1 MSLRVAKKKSPEPA
15 IKAVTDEIKQL
26 INRGTMIPVKC
37 APQNERILPSI
48 LNMTE
53 KFGPNG
59 EFIKMKSGN
68 HVDRSTYNHFEEVTS
83 RTMNYESLMTLLSAG
98 AYHNAILGT
107 LVSGCLPEC
116 EIEEESLYDLLQRL
130 LTF

>member
-1 MSLRVAKKKSPEPA
+1 MRSR
-15 IKAVTDEIKQL
+15 QL
-26 INRGTMIPVKC
+26 INRGTMVPVKC

-59 EFIKMKSGN
+59 EFIKNEGEICVPLGIMLIDPLTN
-68 HVDRSTYNHFEEVTS
+68 HCEEVTS

-107 LVSGCLPEC
+107 FDFPGAFLNAKLRKNHYMRLTPEVTDNFDSGVP
-116 EIEEESLYDLLQRL
+116 
-130 LTF
+130 